1 MAQVAAFLTQS
12 RMWDPLGAVIQIL
25 ASCSN
30 LSPLDTAWLSPK
42 LSIVNRMLTHWLWLR
57 PSLVSSRASVWISH
71 RQKARQRNC
80 GESFLFIFFP
90 EEGKWNGRV
99 GRPIWLWAVNTCYG
113 ATLNSCSRWEEI
125 VSVKV
130 WCNYLKLYAVINGMV
145 TNYVKKIT
153 SIVAICSTHEDL
165 LNISLAALNMC
176 WTFLTCT
183 HIFFISI
190 YTRLFIY
197 KLRAIFGAW
206 LFH

>member
-130 WCNYLKLYAVINGMV
+130 WCNYLKPYAVINGMV
-145 TNYVKKIT
+145 TNYVKKNNKHSSHLFHPWRLIEYIT
-153 SIVAICSTHEDL
+153 RSTEYV
-165 LNISLAALNMC
+165 LNFFNMYPY
-176 WTFLTCT
+176 FLY
-183 HIFFISI
+183 IYI
-190 YTRLFIY
+190 YTFIY
-197 KLRAIFGAW
+197 L
-206 LFH
+206 